1 MIENLFATIKLLSWF
16 QFLIRWLIKAI
27 KWFFIISVVS
37 VIFFRFFPVPITPYM
52 IFNLPTQ
59 MLEEN
64 RKFRIKKDWV
74 SIDEMSSYLPK
85 AVMATEDQKFY
96 DHWGCDVEAIQKAIQ
111 NNEKG
116 KRIKGGSTISQQTA
130 KNVFLL
136 HHRSYIRKGLEAYFT
151 ILIELFWS
159 KERILEVYLNVIEFG
174 DGIYGVQA
182 ASKHFF
188 NKNAKDITRNEA
200 ALLAVVLPN
209 PLKYKVDRPSGYVL
223 KRKKWCV
230 RQIKYTR

>member
-1 MIENLFATIKLLSWF
+1 MIENLFATIKLFSF
-16 QFLIRWLIKAI
+16 IQFLFRWVIKVI
-27 KWFFIISVVS
+27 KWFFIVSILS

-59 MLEEN
+59 LFEEN
-64 RKFRIKKDWV
+64 RKFRLKKDWV
-74 SIDEMSSYLPK
+74 SIDEMSSYMPK
-85 AVMATEDQKFY
+85 AVVATEDQKFY
-96 DHWGCDVEAIQKAIQ
+96 NHWGFDIEAIQKAIK

-116 KRIKGGSTISQQTA
+116 KKIKGGSTISQQTA

-151 ILIELFWS
+151 VLIELFWS

-182 ASKHFF
+182 ASNYFF
-188 NKNAKDITRNEA
+188 NKDAKDLSRNEA

-209 PLKYKVDRPSGYVL
+209 PIKYKVDKPSGYVL

-230 RQIKYTR
+230 RQLKLMR

>member
-1 MIENLFATIKLLSWF
+1 MIENLFATIKLFSF
-16 QFLIRWLIKAI
+16 IQFLFRWVIKVI
-27 KWFFIISVVS
+27 KWFFIVSILS

-52 IFNLPTQ
+52 IFNLPAQ
-59 MLEEN
+59 LFEEN
-64 RKFRIKKDWV
+64 RKFRLEKDWV
-74 SIDEMSSYLPK
+74 SIDEMSSYMPK
-85 AVMATEDQKFY
+85 AVVATEDQKFY
-96 DHWGCDVEAIQKAIQ
+96 NHWGFDIEAIQKAIK

-151 ILIELFWS
+151 VLIELFWS

-182 ASKHFF
+182 ASNYFF
-188 NKNAKDITRNEA
+188 NKDAKDLSRNEA

-209 PLKYKVDRPSGYVL
+209 PIKYKVDKPSGYVL

-230 RQIKYTR
+230 RQLKLMR

>member
-1 MIENLFATIKLLSWF
+1 MIENLFATIKLFSF
-16 QFLIRWLIKAI
+16 IQFLFRWVIKVI
-27 KWFFIISVVS
+27 KWFLIVSILS

-59 MLEEN
+59 LFEEN
-64 RKFRIKKDWV
+64 RKFRLKKDWV
-74 SIDEMSSYLPK
+74 SIDEMSSYMPK
-85 AVMATEDQKFY
+85 AVVATEDQKFY
-96 DHWGCDVEAIQKAIQ
+96 NHWGFDIEAIQKAIK

-151 ILIELFWS
+151 VLIELFWS

-182 ASKHFF
+182 ASNYFF
-188 NKNAKDITRNEA
+188 NKDAKDLSRNEA

-209 PLKYKVDRPSGYVL
+209 PIKYKVDKPSGYVL

-230 RQIKYTR
+230 RQLKLMR

>member
-1 MIENLFATIKLLSWF
+1 MIENLFATIKLFSF
-16 QFLIRWLIKAI
+16 IQFLFRWVIKVI
-27 KWFFIISVVS
+27 KWFFIVSILS

-59 MLEEN
+59 LFEEN
-64 RKFRIKKDWV
+64 RKFRLKKDWV
-74 SIDEMSSYLPK
+74 SIDEMSSYMPK
-85 AVMATEDQKFY
+85 AVVATEDQKFY
-96 DHWGCDVEAIQKAIQ
+96 NHWGFDIEAIQKAIK

-116 KRIKGGSTISQQTA
+116 KKIKGGSTISQQTA
-130 KNVFLL
+130 KNLFLL

-151 ILIELFWS
+151 VLIELFWS

-182 ASKHFF
+182 ASNYFF
-188 NKNAKDITRNEA
+188 NKDAKDLSRNEA

-209 PLKYKVDRPSGYVL
+209 PIKYKVDKPSGYVL

-230 RQIKYTR
+230 RQLKLMR